1 LTLKAAYLRDGKE
14 EKNMYSFREI
24 DKETVNKFNMEDPKG
39 HIFQTSYWADV
50 KTEWSSAYIG
60 GFDGDGKL
68 VLSSMMLIRK
78 IPYIGSYMG
87 YIPRGFTCDYTN
99 TTLVEEFTA
108 FLRDF
113 SKKKK
118 IAFVTVDPDI
128 HLMEDQKNLEQGMAA
143 VALFEKLGYMNKKAA
158 NFENIQPNFVFRLPL
173 ETEGDKEEIKKRTF
187 NSFEN
192 KTRYN
197 IKVAMERGLQV
208 EVYDKDNITEE
219 AIDTF
224 QNLMNITGIRDR
236 FITRPKQYFKN
247 MVEDIA
253 PYCRLY
259 LVKYSYEKDFARI
272 SEKLATQEKTLE
284 KMEKKKADF
293 IKQLESL
300 PQDADEGTR
309 HKAEKK
315 LKDAESGAAEAERQI
330 KGFQTR
336 IQEIEEFKGKE
347 VYVSGAIYI
356 YYGRIGWYFYGA
368 SHNILRDTMPNFL
381 MQWSMI
387 QDSIDLGC
395 SVYDFR
401 GVSGDLNPDNH
412 LYGLYKFKKG
422 FNGKFVEFIGEFEL
436 IINSG
441 VYKLFNFVLPKF
453 KNIRVALRR
462 RK

>member
-1 LTLKAAYLRDGKE
+1 
-14 EKNMYSFREI
+14 MYSFREI
-24 DKETVNKFNMEDPKG
+24 DKETINRFNLENEKG

-60 GFDGDGKL
+60 GFEKEGKL
-68 VLSSMMLIRK
+68 VLTSMMLIRK

-99 TTLVEEFTA
+99 ITLVQEFTE

-113 SKKKK
+113 SKKRK

-128 HLMEDQKNLEQGMAA
+128 HLKENQEYVEQGQAA
-143 VALFEKLGYMNKKAA
+143 VALFEKLGYINKKAA
-158 NFENIQPNFVFRLPL
+158 NFENIQPSFVFRLPL
-173 ETEGDKEEIKKRTF
+173 ETEGDKEEIKEKTF
-187 NSFEN
+187 KSFEN

-197 IKVAMERGLQV
+197 IKVAKERGLQV
-208 EVYDKDNITEE
+208 EVYDKNNITDE
-219 AIDTF
+219 ALDSF
-224 QNLMNITGIRDR
+224 HELMTITGIRDH
-236 FITRPKQYFKN
+236 FITRPRQYFKN
-247 MVEDIA
+247 MIESIA

-259 LVKYSYEKDFARI
+259 LVKYSYERDYARI
-272 SEKLATQEKTLE
+272 SEKLSTQEHTLE
-284 KMEKKKADF
+284 KMKKKIADF
-293 IKQLESL
+293 SKQLESL
-300 PQDADEGTR
+300 SQDADEKTR
-309 HKAEKK
+309 YKAEKK

-330 KGFQTR
+330 KGFQER
-336 IQEIEEFKGKE
+336 LKEIEEFKGKE

-356 YYGRIGWYFYGA
+356 YYGNIGWYFYGA

-401 GVSGDLNPDNH
+401 GVSGDLNPDNP

-436 IINSG
+436 VTNPE
-441 VYKLFNFVLPKF
+441 VYKLFRFVLPKF
-453 KNIRVALRR
+453 NKLRMALRR

>member
-1 LTLKAAYLRDGKE
+1 
-14 EKNMYSFREI
+14 MYSFREI
-24 DKETVNKFNMEDPKG
+24 DKETINRFNLENENG

-50 KTEWSSAYIG
+50 KTEWSSVYIG
-60 GFDGDGKL
+60 GFDGEGRL
-68 VLSSMMLIRK
+68 VLTSMMLIRK

-99 TTLVEEFTA
+99 TTLIQEFTN
-108 FLRDF
+108 FLKDF
-113 SKKKK
+113 SKKRK
-118 IAFVTVDPDI
+118 IAFVTVDPDV
-128 HLMEDQKNLEQGMAA
+128 HLKEDQEYTEQGRPA
-143 VALFEKLGYMNKKAA
+143 VALFEKLGYVGKKAA
-158 NFENIQPNFVFRLPL
+158 NFENIQPSFVFRLPL
-173 ETEGDKEEIKKRTF
+173 ETEGDKEDIKKSTF

-197 IKVAMERGLQV
+197 IKVAMDRGLQV
-208 EVYDKDNITEE
+208 EAYDKNSITEE
-219 AIDTF
+219 ALDTF
-224 QNLMNITGIRDR
+224 QELMNITGARDR

-247 MVEDIA
+247 MIEDIA

-272 SEKLATQEKTLE
+272 SEKMAAQEKTLE
-284 KMEKKKADF
+284 KMNRKISDF
-293 IKQLESL
+293 TRQLESL
-300 PQDADEGTR
+300 SEDADENTR

-330 KGFQTR
+330 KGFQAR
-336 IQEIEEFKGKE
+336 IKEIEEFKGKE

-368 SHNILRDTMPNFL
+368 SHNVLRDTMPNFL
-381 MQWSMI
+381 MQWTMI

-401 GVSGDLNPDNH
+401 GVSGDMNPDNH

-422 FNGKFVEFIGEFEL
+422 FNGKFVEFIGEFGL
-436 IINSG
+436 VINAE
-441 VYKLFNFVLPKF
+441 VYKLFKFVLPKF
-453 KNIRVALRR
+453 KNLRAALRG